1 MPANTSVINV
11 AILSDTE
18 KFRKGMQK
26 ATSSVSDFSK
36 KAGAAFAGV
45 VGAGAALGLSVAR
58 DMETMRN
65 NIIQGTGASGDA
77 LDALV
82 ENARQVAMDVPQ
94 SFDEVSGALADVNT
108 AFGLTGSELE
118 AQTELFLNFS
128 RAAGVDAS
136 SAISQVDAA
145 LTQFGQDAGDA
156 DEALGDLLRI
166 AQATGRPME
175 TLLGNVRTF
184 GPVFANMGFSLEE
197 TTALMGQLAQGGV
210 DVTRIAP
217 GLNAFS
223 RNIAEL
229 GGDPR
234 QALEDT
240 VAAIQAAATDTEALN
255 LATEAFGAEGAQR
268 LSSAIRTGNLDLENF
283 SGLLGE
289 GAGAVDEQ
297 ADAML
302 TLQDRIN
309 ILKNRAFGRL
319 MPIVEKVT
327 ELAEDLATA
336 FSEDGLAGAADL
348 LRQKLR
354 PVTDW
359 MERNKPIMAAVAVVI
374 GTVLAGAVYSLVA
387 AIAALLSP
395 VVLVVAAIAAL
406 AAGVVWAYENVGW
419 FRDAVNTAYEG
430 LKIYW
435 AFISDH
441 VLPILQTLGEIA
453 FEIGQTVAGVA
464 VTIFEKWQD
473 YAGRTADILG
483 AFFDPLLEAART
495 VFNLIAQA
503 WNATVGGFGFTVPG
517 WVPKVGGNEFR
528 IPNIPELADG
538 GIVTGPTLAMIGE
551 AGPEAVIPL
560 DRAGSMGTTN
570 IQIVMPAGADG
581 DDVVRALQ
589 DYQRRR
595 GSIPITASGARF

>member
-26 ATSSVSDFSK
+26 ATTSVSDFSR
-36 KAGAAFAGV
+36 KAGLAFAGV

-483 AFFDPLLEAART
+483 AFFDPLQTAAE
-495 VFNLIAQA
+495 LIFGAIATA
-503 WNATVGGFGFTVPG
+503 WNSTVGGFGFSVPG
-517 WVPKVGGNEFR
+517 WIPEIGGKEFR

-538 GIVTGPTLAMIGE
+538 GIVSRPTLALIGE

>member
-1 MPANTSVINV
+1 MADSVIKV

-18 KFRKGMQK
+18 KFRKGMKK
-26 ATSSVSDFSK
+26 ASDSVGDFSR
-36 KAGAAFAGV
+36 KAGIAFAGV
-45 VGAGAALGLSVAR
+45 AGAVGTLGVSVFNE
-58 DMETMRN
+58 METMRN

-77 LDALV
+77 LDALI

-94 SFDEVSGALADVNT
+94 SFDDVSAALADVNT

-118 AQTELFLNFS
+118 AQTELFLDFS

-136 SAISQVDAA
+136 AAISQVDSA
-145 LTQFGQDAGDA
+145 LTQFGGDAGDA

-175 TLLGNVRTF
+175 TLLSNVETF

-210 DVTRIAP
+210 EVTRIAP

-234 QALEDT
+234 KALEDT
-240 VAAIQAAATDTEALN
+240 VEAIKNASSDTEALN

-289 GAGAVDEQ
+289 GTGEVDKQ

-309 ILKNRAFGRL
+309 ILKNRGFAKL

-327 ELAEDLATA
+327 EFVEELANA

-348 LRQKLR
+348 LREKLR

-395 VVLVVAAIAAL
+395 VVLVVAGIAAL
-406 AAGVVWAYENVGW
+406 AAGVVWAYENIGW
-419 FRDAVNTAYEG
+419 FRDAVDTAIDVLQAWWSFTSENIIPIYEK
-430 LKIYW
+430 L
-435 AFISDH
+435 A
-441 VLPILQTLGEIA
+441 EIA
-453 FEIGQTVAGVA
+453 FEVGETVAGVA
-464 VTIFEKWQD
+464 VTIFENWQE
-473 YAGRTADILG
+473 YAGKVGDILG
-483 AFFDPLLEAART
+483 TFFDPLLEAARL

-503 WNATVGGFGFTVPG
+503 WNGTVGGFGFSVPG
-517 WVPKVGGNEFR
+517 WIPEIGGREFR

-538 GIVTGPTLAMIGE
+538 GLVTRPTLALIGE

-570 IQIVMPAGADG
+570 ITVVLPAGSDG

-595 GSIPITASGARF
+595 GSIPITTSGARF

>member
-1 MPANTSVINV
+1 MADSVIKV

-18 KFRKGMQK
+18 KFRKGMKK
-26 ATSSVSDFSK
+26 ASDSVGDFSR

-45 VGAGAALGLSVAR
+45 VGAAGALGVSVFNE
-58 DMETMRN
+58 METMRN

-77 LDALV
+77 LDALI

-94 SFDEVSGALADVNT
+94 SFDDVSAALADVNT

-118 AQTELFLNFS
+118 AQTELFLDFS

-136 SAISQVDAA
+136 AAISQVDSA
-145 LTQFGQDAGDA
+145 LTQFGEDAGDA

-175 TLLGNVRTF
+175 TLLSNVETF

-210 DVTRIAP
+210 EVTRIAP

-234 QALEDT
+234 KALEDT
-240 VAAIQAAATDTEALN
+240 VSAIKNATSDSEALN

-283 SGLLGE
+283 SGLLGD
-289 GAGAVDEQ
+289 GTGLVDEQ
-297 ADAML
+297 SDAML

-309 ILKNRAFGRL
+309 ILKNRGFAKL
-319 MPIVEKVT
+319 MPVVEKVVGFI
-327 ELAEDLATA
+327 EDLTHA
-336 FSEDGLAGAADL
+336 FSEDGLAGAAEL
-348 LRQKLR
+348 LREKLK

-359 MERNKPIMAAVAVVI
+359 MKRNKPIVAAVAVVI
-374 GTVLAGAVYSLVA
+374 GTVLAGAVYSLVT

-395 VVLVVAAIAAL
+395 VVLVVAAVAAL
-406 AAGVVWAYENVGW
+406 AAGAVYAYENFGF
-419 FRDAVNTAYEG
+419 FRTAVDTIVDG
-430 LKIYW
+430 FQLYW
-435 AFISDH
+435 SYITDFVI
-441 VLPILQTLGEIA
+441 PIFQTLAETA
-453 FEIGQTVAGVA
+453 WTVATTIADVA
-464 VTIFEKWQD
+464 VTIFDTWTEYSDKV
-473 YAGRTADILG
+473 GDILG
-483 AFFDPLLEAART
+483 AFFDPLLTAAD
-495 VFNLIAQA
+495 LIFSAIATA
-503 WNATVGGFGFTVPG
+503 WNSTLGGFGFSTPG
-517 WVPKVGGNEFR
+517 WLGPLGNKEFK
-528 IPNIPELADG
+528 IPEIPEFADG
-538 GIVTGPTLAMIGE
+538 GIVTRPTLGIIGE

-560 DRAGSMGTTN
+560 DQVGSFGGGMTVN
-570 IQIVMPAGADG
+570 INMPAGSDG
-581 DDVVRALQ
+581 DDVVRAIQ

-595 GSIPITASGARF
+595 GTVPFQTGTRRF

>member
-1 MPANTSVINV
+1 MADSVIKV

-18 KFRKGMQK
+18 KFRKGMKK
-26 ATSSVSDFSK
+26 ASDSVGDFSR
-36 KAGAAFAGV
+36 KAGIAFAGV

-94 SFDEVSGALADVNT
+94 SFDDVSAALADVNT
-108 AFGLTGSELE
+108 AFGLTGAELE
-118 AQTELFLNFS
+118 AQTELFLDFS

-136 SAISQVDAA
+136 AAISQVDSA
-145 LTQFGQDAGDA
+145 LTQFGEDAGDA

-175 TLLGNVRTF
+175 TLLSNVETF

-210 DVTRIAP
+210 EVTRIAP

-234 QALEDT
+234 KALEDT
-240 VAAIQAAATDTEALN
+240 VAAIKNATSDTEALN

-289 GAGAVDEQ
+289 GTGLVDEQ
-297 ADAML
+297 SDAML

-309 ILKNRAFGRL
+309 ILKNRGFAKL

-327 ELAEDLATA
+327 EFVEELANA

-348 LRQKLR
+348 LREKLR

-406 AAGVVWAYENVGW
+406 AAGIVWAYENVGW
-419 FRDAVNTAYEG
+419 FKDAVDTAIDVLQAWWSFTSDNIIPIYEK
-430 LKIYW
+430 L
-435 AFISDH
+435 A
-441 VLPILQTLGEIA
+441 EIA
-453 FEIGQTVAGVA
+453 FEVGETVAGVA
-464 VTIFEKWQD
+464 ETIYDNWKE
-473 YAGRTADILG
+473 YAGLVGDILG
-483 AFFDPLLEAART
+483 TFFDPLQTAAE
-495 VFNLIAQA
+495 LIFGAIATA
-503 WNATVGGFGFTVPG
+503 WNSTVGGFGFSVPG
-517 WVPKVGGNEFR
+517 WIPEIGGKEFR
-528 IPNIPELADG
+528 IPEIPELADG
-538 GIVTGPTLAMIGE
+538 GIVSRPTLALIGE

-570 IQIVMPAGADG
+570 IQVVMPAGSDG

-589 DYQRRR
+589 EYQRRR
-595 GSIPITASGARF
+595 GSIPITTSGARF